1 MSQTIDTGLNGKR
14 AKGAAM
20 EAHAGTIT
28 IGAGQTVEPRR
39 KRVAEVVADFRQRRI
54 ARAERAHS
62 IRANAAQIRSV
73 PGSEHAHLLRRPR
86 GF

>member
-28 IGAGQTVEPRR
+28 IGTGQAVRPRR
-39 KRVAEVVADFRQRRI
+39 RRLAEIMAAVRQRRI

-62 IRANAAQIRSV
+62 LRANGKVPYSV